1 MTAPD
6 PKAVYRR
13 FITEAFMGDLD
24 ALDTV
29 LDPEYVDHDAPAG
42 LPPGPAGVKQLIGPY
57 RIAFPD
63 VHITIEMQVV
73 EGDLVSTRYT
83 LRGTHRGDL
92 MGIPPT
98 GKTVTMA
105 GMTIARV
112 RDGKMTEGWVTYD
125 ALGLLQQ
132 IGVVGAPTGGAG

>member
-1 MTAPD
+1 MAVAD

-13 FITEAFMGDLD
+13 FITEAFMGDLE
-24 ALDTV
+24 ALDAV
-29 LDPEYVDHDAPAG
+29 LDPHYVDHDAPDG

-57 RIAFPD
+57 RVAFPD
-63 VHITIEMQVV
+63 VQITIDAQVA
-73 EGDLVSTRYT
+73 EGELVATRYT
-83 LRGTHRGDL
+83 LRGTHRGAL

-98 GKTVTMA
+98 GKQVTMA

-112 RDGKMTEGWVTYD
+112 VDGKMVEGWVNYD

-132 IGVVGAPTGGAG
+132 LGVVGAPTGAPA